1 MHQFIFLL
9 NVNSKVDEHLS
20 NYMDAFDIV
29 IVDDHSI
36 EHVDLLLMPILRA

>member
-1 MHQFIFLL
+1 L
-9 NVNSKVDEHLS
+9 NEKVDENLN

-36 EHVDLLLMPILRA
+36 ELVDLLLMPIIRA